1 MSVVLNADDP
11 AALRA
16 CDLAGDHCQHG
27 SRDSHGAASAR
38 STAGFA
44 AAYASGSRR
53 RTRPT
58 CQRILRDSVMTF
70 KQTAVRRAVP
80 GDEAVLRRLR
90 LDALTEAPE
99 AFAST
104 YARELARTTADWQ
117 RWLSP
122 GITLILEEAGTP
134 RGLVAGMHDADTLLT
149 SALSER
155 SKPSASQ

>member
-1 MSVVLNADDP
+1 
-11 AALRA
+11 
-16 CDLAGDHCQHG
+16 
-27 SRDSHGAASAR
+27 
-38 STAGFA
+38 
-44 AAYASGSRR
+44 
-53 RTRPT
+53 
-58 CQRILRDSVMTF
+58 MTF

-155 SKPSASQ
+155 SNPSASP